1 MADATRRT
9 CPTCGSL
16 NDEAALICVTC
27 GENFAESDDFLP
39 EVAEQHDVEP
49 TMAAPPPQPA
59 ASPAPSAQ
67 QKESSPSQQ
76 VRASTP
82 SHRGT
87 KKVLRPQQQ
96 PQKAR
101 QSASRGGIFFTY
113 GQLMAI
119 GVALL
124 VLITS
129 IVLYYEQRTAA
140 PVTEAAVAQQQAP
153 TGNLGEVERQRAY
166 VDANPDDMEATLA
179 LANAMH
185 DAKLTDQAIVYYKKY
200 LLKNPTNPDAR
211 VDLGICYF
219 ELGDHDTAI
228 EEMTLAVKDNPTHQL
243 GHFNLGIVTMA
254 AKRMDESKAWFEKTI
269 AINATS
275 QAGQNAQ
282 RYLQENF
289 K

>member
-1 MADATRRT
+1 MADARTRS

-16 NDEAALICVTC
+16 NDEAAPICITC
-27 GENFAESDDFLP
+27 GENFAESDNFLP
-39 EVAEQHDVEP
+39 VVDAQPEVEP
-49 TMAAPPPQPA
+49 TVAAAPLQTA
-59 ASPAPSAQ
+59 ASPVPSAPR
-67 QKESSPSQQ
+67 KESSPAQQ
-76 VRASTP
+76 VRTSAP

-87 KKVLRPQQQ
+87 KKVVRPQQQ

-101 QSASRGGIFFTY
+101 QSSTSGGIFFSY
-113 GQLMAI
+113 GQLLAI
-119 GVALL
+119 GVALVVL
-124 VLITS
+124 VTS
-129 IVLYYEQRTAA
+129 IVLYYEQRTPGPATA
-140 PVTEAAVAQQQAP
+140 AAVGQQQTP

-166 VDANPDDMEATLA
+166 VDANPDDMEATLS
-179 LANAMH
+179 LANALH

-254 AKRMDESKAWFEKTI
+254 AKRMDESKTWFEKTI
-269 AINATS
+269 AIDATS

-282 RYLQENF
+282 RFLQENF

>member
-16 NDEAALICVTC
+16 NDETALICVTC
-27 GENFAESDDFLP
+27 GENFAETNDVLP
-39 EVAEQHDVEP
+39 EVDQQHDVEP
-49 TMAAPPPQPA
+49 TVATATPQPA
-59 ASPAPSAQ
+59 AFPPPSSQ
-67 QKESSPSQQ
+67 QKESSPAQQ
-76 VRASTP
+76 VRTSAP

-87 KKVLRPQQQ
+87 KKVVKPQQQ
-96 PQKAR
+96 AQKSR
-101 QSASRGGIFFTY
+101 QTSTSGGIFFSY
-113 GQLMAI
+113 GQLIAI
-119 GVALL
+119 GVALVVL
-124 VLITS
+124 VTS

-140 PVTEAAVAQQQAP
+140 PAADVAAAQQQAP
-153 TGNLGEVERQRAY
+153 SGNLGEVERLRAF
-166 VDANPDDMEATLA
+166 VDANPDDMEALLS

-269 AINATS
+269 AIDATS
-275 QAGQNAQ
+275 QAGQNAK
-282 RYLQENF
+282 RFLQENF